1 MFVRLIAISLI
12 LGLASSG
19 QAAWV
24 MFRGTFNITAGPDV
38 LGISN
43 RSFIAIGNTVNEPS
57 PAGVGQIANGHIVFG
72 WNTPGQ
78 TLFNFQPGTGDI
90 VLGGGTSSF
99 QNIQVGGGS
108 LRLDIN
114 QQLPN
119 PFSQNDWTTMVNTFT
134 PGGSAIW
141 TVGATTY
148 LATVITAVPEPSSG
162 MILCGMVAGVIGL
175 SRRRRK

>member
-43 RSFIAIGNTVNEPS
+43 RSFIVLGNTVNEPS

-78 TLFNFQPGTGDI
+78 TLFHFQPGTGDI

-119 PFSQNDWTTMVNTFT
+119 PFNQTDWYNVTGA
-134 PGGSAIW
+134 GGSGIW